1 MDCIKYPQAFFFIVC
16 CSLFLTASCT
26 PVANNNQQNQSIT
39 EMCKKFQT
47 KRTLKPADSLM
58 VHFARLETQWTSDQQ
73 IGAKNVV
80 YWRTP
85 FDNKMILEEP
95 LRLIIPHGK
104 TCKIEY
110 NQQKERTK
118 INDFF
123 ISEDDY
129 QQQLK
134 KTQEN

>member
-1 MDCIKYPQAFFFIVC
+1 MKIESRHDGLHKISSSLLFIVC

-26 PVANNNQQNQSIT
+26 PIANHNQQNQSIT
-39 EMCKKFQT
+39 EMCKKIQT
-47 KRTLKPADSLM
+47 KHTLKQADSLM

-73 IGAKNVV
+73 IGAENVV

-95 LRLIIPHGK
+95 LRLIISHGK

-110 NQQKERTK
+110 NQQKECTK
-118 INDFF
+118 TKVLF
-123 ISEDDY
+123 ISEDD
-129 QQQLK
+129 
-134 KTQEN
+134 